1 MEVEMVLSVP
11 VYLVALLAGFI
22 YAVVKNYFPDV
33 PLTVE
38 QVQYII
44 IAILTLAGVDVVN
57 AIRKANPSLLAK
69 K

>member
-1 MEVEMVLSVP
+1 MTLSVP

-22 YAVVKNYFPDV
+22 YAVVKNYWPDL
-33 PLTVE
+33 PLTQE

-57 AIRKANPSLLAK
+57 AIRKANPSLLARK
-69 K
+69 